1 MSGEGVGG
9 GEGECE
15 VWVWVCMG
23 VGVGVGLGVGV
34 GVGLGLG
41 LGVAEG
47 LPSSLTSATT
57 TSVVTGEVESGS
69 GALISKGE
77 TAAKSLLPPG
87 LR

>member
-1 MSGEGVGG
+1 MRVGAGAGVS
-9 GEGECE
+9 
-15 VWVWVCMG
+15 VS
-23 VGVGVGLGVGV
+23 VGVGVSLG
-34 GVGLGLG
+34 
-41 LGVAEG
+41 EG

-69 GALISKGE
+69 GALISMGK